1 MINASFKGKSDQ
13 IQNMVHFCGMLEI
26 VVDLKLKLTS
36 VQTAHVKV
44 SWKTDFKVEKL
55 YPPCLDLISS
65 PSLSMKIQILG
76 GKITENLGFKSPL
89 RMVKFFC
96 SFLFLFSNSP

>member
-1 MINASFKGKSDQ
+1 
-13 IQNMVHFCGMLEI
+13 MVHFCGMLEI

-44 SWKTDFKVEKL
+44 SWKTYFKVEKL

-65 PSLSMKIQILG
+65 PSLSMKIQIMG
-76 GKITENLGFKSPL
+76 RKITEKSGVQIQAPEGQNCF
-89 RMVKFFC
+89 VIF
-96 SFLFLFSNSP
+96 SFHFQIFTQKWVSLILTTF

>member
-1 MINASFKGKSDQ
+1 M
-13 IQNMVHFCGMLEI
+13 
-26 VVDLKLKLTS
+26 DLKLKLTS

-76 GKITENLGFKSPL
+76 RKITENPGFKSPL
-89 RMVKFFC
+89 RKVKNFLSFFLFIFKFFTQNWV
-96 SFLFLFSNSP
+96 SLILTTL